1 MSSPASASLWSD
13 LRERAPF
20 VIVVAVSTAWVVIVL
35 AVLSRLGFGVLLQMP
50 LGELSTLV
58 AGVVAPLLGLWLV
71 ASVLE
76 QRRELREVR
85 RRLSEMSA
93 QSRQSLQQAEIQSR
107 ALLEMESQ
115 LKRTLAADTR
125 RLALQDLAA
134 HAAILG
140 ERLGIFKNDAVD
152 VAWARFGSGDTGA
165 FVQPFLSYATR
176 HPEISER
183 MGEAVVRDALAR
195 NALSGFVRRYERLL
209 SAISDDKLALETL
222 EEGPLGQ
229 GYRIFKAAE
238 NKAQNQSAAA

>member
-1 MSSPASASLWSD
+1 LWSD

-20 VIVVAVSTAWVVIVL
+20 VIIVAVSTAWIV
-35 AVLSRLGFGVLLQMP
+35 AVLVLLSRTSFDAIAQLP
-50 LGELSTLV
+50 LTDLSAL
-58 AGVVAPLLGLWLV
+58 VVAAAGPLIGLWLI

-76 QRRELREVR
+76 QRRELRELR

-93 QSRQSLQQAEIQSR
+93 QSRQSLQQAETQSR

-115 LKRTLAADTR
+115 LKRSLATDTR
-125 RLALQDLAA
+125 RLALQDLAS

-140 ERLGIFKNDAVD
+140 ERLGIFKADDID

-176 HPEISER
+176 HPELTER
-183 MGEAVVRDALAR
+183 MGEAVSRDVLAR
-195 NALSGFVRRYERLL
+195 VALSGFVRRYERLV
-209 SAISDDKLALETL
+209 SAVSDDKLALETL

-238 NKAQNQSAAA
+238 SLVAQNAGNA